1 MMKFRKSLLFVVVVA
16 TLSAC
21 RGGGTDPWLEPL
33 PWNQVAPAERGEAE
47 ARSMDRVIAETPEL
61 VQAGGPLLC
70 PNDGAL
76 PFQTEEASFN
86 NLAKV
91 DEARKGKVANHYL
104 FDALHTTEDEAQ
116 VLRVVAAYDINNV
129 LTPPTLPEGEWI
141 SLWAW
146 EEVDGTPSW
155 IPLGRG
161 QTGSD
166 GGVEFVFA
174 GESRLPAGR
183 WRVWAVVEG
192 DGSCAEGGVF
202 VYPVGTRFIVTDID
216 GTLTTSDE
224 EFMQQ
229 IANTAYYPKQHPGAT
244 RLHQTWAAKGYEQL
258 YLTARPFGGRMLSRA
273 WLRDDEFPFA
283 YMQTAPNFV
292 FGDPAAKYKGDFIR
306 SVKAKGF
313 FVDYA
318 YGNAESDFD
327 GYSDAGVPLE
337 VQFSILEAGAI
348 AYRGSTPIAGD
359 DYNPH
364 IENYVAGRP
373 DAAQP
378 TDIPSRQ
385 PWDPGAAGSAAP

>member
-1 MMKFRKSLLFVVVVA
+1 MKTTHLLLALLVA
-16 TLSAC
+16 GNIAAC

-33 PWNQVAPAERGEAE
+33 PWDKVAAGERGVAE
-47 ARSMDRVIAETPEL
+47 SRSIAQVLAESPDL
-61 VQAGGPLLC
+61 VQPGGPLLC
-70 PNDGAL
+70 PNDGTL
-76 PFQTEEASFN
+76 PFETEASAFN
-86 NLAKV
+86 DLAKV
-91 DEARKGKVANHYL
+91 DEVRLGKVANHYL
-104 FDALHTTEDEAQ
+104 FDALHSPADDEQ
-116 VLRVVAAYDINNV
+116 VLRVVGAYDINNV

-161 QTGSD
+161 QTGAD
-166 GGVEFVFA
+166 GAVDFVFA
-174 GESRLPAGR
+174 GDSRLPLGR
-183 WRVWAVVEG
+183 WRVWAVIEG
-192 DGSCAEGGVF
+192 DGSCAEGGIF

-244 RLHQTWAAKGYEQL
+244 RLHRTWAAKGYEQL

-273 WLRDDEFPFA
+273 WLRDDDFPFA

-292 FGDPAAKYKGDFIR
+292 FGDPAAKYKGDF
-306 SVKAKGF
+306 VNDVEAKGF
-313 FVDYA
+313 SIDYA
-318 YGNAESDFD
+318 YGNAESDFN
-327 GYSDAGVPLE
+327 GYIEAGVPLD

-348 AYRGSTPIAGD
+348 AYRGTTPIAND

-364 IENYVAGRP
+364 IDNYVTGRP
-373 DAAQP
+373 DASQP
-378 TDIPSRQ
+378 ADIPARQ
-385 PWDPGAAGSAAP
+385 VWDPGSTEYVAP